1 MPYSLVRP
9 AARRS
14 LAYVRHVRS
23 VPPAEATGL
32 VAAVYEEVERD
43 FGMLAPPVALHA
55 PEPPLLAA
63 AWTVL
68 RETLV
73 ATGELERVRKEAVA
87 TAVSQANACP
97 YCVHVH
103 GTTLNGL
110 VPGAPSNGLVP
121 QAGAAAVQEGELRR
135 LAAWVEGAREGRPE
149 PPAPR
154 ELPEAL
160 GVAVTF
166 HYLNRM
172 VNVFLVPSP
181 LPARIPSAAR
191 RTASRLFARAL
202 RESARAHREPGR
214 SLDLLPAASL
224 PADLE
229 WARGTPTVAGAF
241 ARAAEA
247 VSDAADRAVPA
258 SVRSLVDAE
267 LADWDGGH
275 KGIGLGWLDTAVTAL
290 PPGDRAAGRLAL
302 LTACASYRVDDS
314 AVAAVR
320 QHGADDRG
328 LVALVAWSAFTA
340 ARRVGTLLAPS
351 PQPTAAAVPEKHP
364 QA

>member
-1 MPYSLVRP
+1 MPYPLVRP

-14 LAYVRHVRS
+14 LAHVRHVRS

-73 ATGELERVRKEAVA
+73 ATGELERAHKEAVA

-110 VPGAPSNGLVP
+110 VPGTSSN
-121 QAGAAAVQEGELRR
+121 AR
-135 LAAWVEGAREGRPE
+135 LAAWAEGAREGRPE

-166 HYLNRM
+166 NYLNRM
-172 VNVFLVPSP
+172 VNVFLGPSP

-214 SLDLLPAASL
+214 SLDLLPAAPL
-224 PADLE
+224 PPDLG

-241 ARAAEA
+241 ARAAAA
-247 VSDAADRAVPA
+247 VSDAADRVVPPA
-258 SVRSLVDAE
+258 VRSLVETE
-267 LADWDGGH
+267 LAGWDGGH

-320 QHGADDRG
+320 RHGTDDRG

-340 ARRVGTLLAPS
+340 ARRMGTILAPVS
-351 PQPTAAAVPEKHP
+351 ATDHGRPREVPPGMTERP
-364 QA
+364 S